1 MTLQEI
7 IDNEKKYSY
16 EDGLEQ
22 GLEQGMEQG
31 LKQGLENSIRMLK
44 KLNVSEMDA
53 YGSLM
58 EQFSLTDEEVA
69 EYMKRFW

>member
-22 GLEQGMEQG
+22 GLER
-31 LKQGLENSIRMLK
+31 GLENSIRMLK
-44 KLNVSEMDA
+44 KLNVPETDA
-53 YGSLM
+53 YASLM
-58 EQFSLTDEEVA
+58 EQFSLTEEEAA